1 MITKMQLTV
10 FGIAALL
17 GTVDTIVTSL
27 PAAAIFCKGA
37 LKMRCVGD
45 IANNTGQPVTND
57 TGKDIIEAP
66 TEPDD
71 INPGNTIE

>member
-1 MITKMQLTV
+1 V
-10 FGIAALL
+10 
-17 GTVDTIVTSL
+17 S
-27 PAAAIFCKGA
+27 
-37 LKMRCVGD
+37 VGD

>member
-37 LKMRCVGD
+37 LKMR
-45 IANNTGQPVTND
+45 
-57 TGKDIIEAP
+57 
-66 TEPDD
+66 
-71 INPGNTIE
+71 